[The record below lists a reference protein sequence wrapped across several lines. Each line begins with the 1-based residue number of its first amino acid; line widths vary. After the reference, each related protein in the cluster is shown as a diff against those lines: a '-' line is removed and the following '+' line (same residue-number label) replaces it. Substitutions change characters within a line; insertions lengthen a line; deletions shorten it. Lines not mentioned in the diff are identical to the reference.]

1 MEKTL
6 TQLGLEYLD
15 AAQKMDCLIR
25 KCTKELKEAT
35 ERRDYR
41 ACLLLK
47 QKRLCFYSQKNEWKY
62 KSEHLNKSA
71 LLRYE
76 IFSLF
81 LYFVSS
87 WLSVSCDFTFG

>member
-25 KCTKELKEAT
+25 KCTKELKDAT
-35 ERRDYR
+35 ERKDYR

-47 QKRLCFYSQKNEWKY
+47 QKRLTFYSQKRDLMETAY
-62 KSEHLNKSA
+62 KLQNYYNRKEMNLV
-71 LLRYE
+71 E
-76 IFSLF
+76 
-81 LYFVSS
+81 
-87 WLSVSCDFTFG
+87 

>member
-47 QKRLCFYSQKNEWKY
+47 QKRLCFYSQKRDLMETAY
-62 KSEHLNKSA
+62 KLQNYYNRKERNLI
-71 LLRYE
+71 E
-76 IFSLF
+76 
-81 LYFVSS
+81 
-87 WLSVSCDFTFG
+87 